1 MMRRITF
8 IAAALIT
15 FSGPAG
21 KSSPTAPDDLRPLV
35 IDFER
40 RHDPFVRKLFGCPPA
55 GPLNEETCR
64 ASHATFSYGD
74 FLAARHRAARLY
86 SLDEQ

>member
-1 MMRRITF
+1 MRR
-8 IAAALIT
+8 LIFAIVLLVL
-15 FSGPAG
+15 FSGPVGESA
-21 KSSPTAPDDLRPLV
+21 PTAPADLRPLV

-40 RHDPFVRKLFGCPPA
+40 RHNPFVRKLFGCPPT
-55 GPLNEETCR
+55 GPLNDETCR

-86 SLDEQ
+86 SLDEE